1 MSARNLFNE
10 RFGMLM
16 ACASPGSALACHLGK
31 TISEP
36 GLLERSGKTAT
47 AAERSSK
54 ARPGTGWL
62 GGLFDRLEQW
72 SWERQMRA
80 QEAYLS
86 NAMDLRDLEARMRQL
101 DNGDGLSR
109 GRALR

>member
-16 ACASPGSALACHLGK
+16 ACASPGSALAYHLGK
-31 TISEP
+31 TVSEP
-36 GLLERSGKTAT
+36 GLVQRSSETAT
-47 AAERSSK
+47 AVERTSK
-54 ARPGTGWL
+54 PRTGTAWL
-62 GGLFDRLEQW
+62 LGLFDRLEQW

-86 NAMDLRDLEARMRQL
+86 NATDLCDLEARMRQL